1 MGRDKFAA
9 MAKATERQSV
19 SPVNPPKRDKL
30 AALAASRSAADSTPT
45 STTDAAEPRGNS
57 KLAAMAAAN
66 TSANRTVTE
75 ALDDK
80 HEKRTREL
88 QEKMSKRKQILQDLD
103 QAEDLTCKLLDIVH
117 QTTNALQDMTSSS
130 PELAQLSRD
139 YRKTLQ
145 EIHPLLSRG
154 TEALVQPYQNHTTE
168 TNQSMYAAR
177 VEMRLAKERSDVL
190 KAFTELER
198 QPNEEAT
205 GGDESMMA
213 GTKRSRED
221 DNDAIINK

>member
-9 MAKATERQSV
+9 MEKAQST
-19 SPVNPPKRDKL
+19 SAANPPKRDKL
-30 AALAASRSAADSTPT
+30 AALAARSAAATPE
-45 STTDAAEPRGNS
+45 SGAAVTRGSS
-57 KLAAMAAAN
+57 KLAAMTAAA
-66 TSANRTVTE
+66 TTAGRVVTE
-75 ALDDK
+75 AIDGK
-80 HEKRTREL
+80 REKRMSEL

-103 QAEDLTCKLLDIVH
+103 RAEDLTIKLLDIVH

-154 TEALVQPYQNHTTE
+154 TEALVQPYQNHSTE

-177 VEMRLAKERSDVL
+177 VEMRLAKERTDVL
-190 KAFTELER
+190 KAFTELQR
-198 QPNEEAT
+198 QQQNRATT
-205 GGDESMMA
+205 GGGESTSTS

-221 DNDAIINK
+221 EADVIRHN

>member
-9 MAKATERQSV
+9 MAKATERQSA
-19 SPVNPPKRDKL
+19 SPVNLQKRDKL
-30 AALAASRSAADSTPT
+30 ASLEASRSA
-45 STTDAAEPRGNS
+45 STTDGGTPTTTTSAPRGNS

-66 TSANRTVTE
+66 TSSSLSVTE
-75 ALDDK
+75 TVDDK

-88 QEKMSKRKQILQDLD
+88 QEKMTKRQQILQDLD
-103 QAEDLTCKLLDIVH
+103 RAEDLTCKLLDIVH

-139 YRKTLQ
+139 YRTTLQ

-154 TEALVQPYQNHTTE
+154 TEALIQPYQNHTTE

-177 VEMRLAKERSDVL
+177 VEMRLAKERTDVL

-198 QPNEEAT
+198 PQNQSTTTDGEE
-205 GGDESMMA
+205 SMA
-213 GTKRSRED
+213 GTKRSREN
-221 DNDAIINK
+221 DNDAIIE